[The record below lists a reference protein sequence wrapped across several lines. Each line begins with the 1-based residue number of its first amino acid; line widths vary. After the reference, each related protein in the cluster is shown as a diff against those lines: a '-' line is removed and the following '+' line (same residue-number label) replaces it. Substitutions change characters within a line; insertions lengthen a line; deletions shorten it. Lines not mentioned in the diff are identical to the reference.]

1 MITNDDILKLQSEL
15 TKEQWDK
22 LVYYLSK
29 NRLLELKELIR
40 NKVKVRF
47 VRNMRKYSNKYILKL
62 GHDKNIRIETVN
74 LLKQSRITL
83 KRVYELVEKNDIVD
97 ANTLL
102 RSSFENL
109 IMAMMI
115 NEDEKVYQEFIDLSI
130 DDSSRNYTK
139 PQKLRNSFRK
149 IMKKLDGNLFVD
161 ISNKKLKDML
171 DEFYDKLCMFTHSTL
186 IVNTMVEIEKDNIL
200 DVYMLFVKQNA
211 YFVELLIYL
220 SLKYLTKSGD
230 KHLDLSLAVLGW
242 WILLLDIPKD
252 SISSSSI
259 EKLYGLLYANSNKTY
274 FESLNKDIQSL
285 NGEIE
290 QLKTEIY
297 NDPIY
302 VIKILEKIFK

>member
-149 IMKKLDGNLFVD
+149 VMKKLDGNLFVD

-230 KHLDLSLAVLGW
+230 KPLDLSLAVLGW